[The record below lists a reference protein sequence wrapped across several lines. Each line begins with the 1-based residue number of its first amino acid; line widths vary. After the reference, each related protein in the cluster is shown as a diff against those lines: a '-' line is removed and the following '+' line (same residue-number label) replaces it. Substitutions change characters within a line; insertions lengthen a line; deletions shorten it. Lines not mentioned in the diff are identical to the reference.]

1 MLLLFCSVPVV
12 PLLWLLDWLL
22 LIGIIVTV
30 LLFDKSDGNDGD
42 DEDENESCGQQL
54 LSISTE
60 ELTAVIIIDRVGAT
74 KRSSTVD
81 INVGS
86 N

>member
-74 KRSSTVD
+74 KRNSTVD